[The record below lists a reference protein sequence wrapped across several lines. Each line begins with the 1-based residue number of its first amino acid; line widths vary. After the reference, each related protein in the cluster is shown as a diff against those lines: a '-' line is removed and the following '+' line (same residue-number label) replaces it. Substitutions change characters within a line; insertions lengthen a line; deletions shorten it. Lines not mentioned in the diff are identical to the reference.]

1 MNAGIYQ
8 IKNVINGNAYIGQSV
23 ELNRR
28 SHDHFQRL
36 KNNKH
41 ENGHLQ
47 NAFKKY
53 GKENFVFDILLY
65 CEPFELTR
73 YEQKI
78 VDILEPQYNICKECV
93 DSPKGIKRTEES
105 KLKMSLAANGR
116 KHTEETKRK
125 ISLANKGRKVSE
137 EGRYNMSV
145 ARTGHVMSEEKKQK
159 ISKSLTGR
167 KHSEETK
174 QKMSLARNKRIISEE
189 TRKKL
194 SLAQK
199 AVWQRKKQE
208 INELL
213 DRIEIMC

>member
-23 ELNRR
+23 EINRR
-28 SHDHFQRL
+28 SNDHFQRL

-53 GKENFVFDILLY
+53 GKENFAFDILLY
-65 CEPFELTR
+65 CEDFELTR

-78 VDILEPQYNICKECV
+78 VDMLEPQYNICKECV
-93 DSPKGIKRTEES
+93 DSPKGIKRSKES
-105 KLKMSLAANGR
+105 KLKMSLSATGR

-125 ISLANKGRKVSE
+125 ISLANKGRKVSK
-137 EGRYNMSV
+137 EGRHNMS
-145 ARTGHVMSEEKKQK
+145 AAHKGINYKGLSEETKQK
-159 ISKSLTGR
+159 ISESLTGR

-174 QKMSLARNKRIISEE
+174 QKMSLARAKRIISEE
-189 TRKKL
+189 TKLKL
-194 SLAQK
+194 SLASK
-199 AVWQRKKQE
+199 AAWQRKKQE
-208 INELL
+208 TIELS
-213 DRIEIMC
+213 